1 MRILSDDD
9 DGDVRDWT
17 VAAGLAADPD
27 SPYNVGADVFEA
39 LFDSDTRV
47 TRTAEMLQALCSRL
61 SAENFQYRIAAA
73 EADNTLAYAA
83 RQGVGAAIMT
93 VDSDL
98 IFLGR
103 LLLPSYLFIHLY
115 VYSFIFFIS

>member
-17 VAAGLAADPD
+17 VAAGLAGDPD

-61 SAENFQYRIAAA
+61 SAEIFNIALPRPRQT
-73 EADNTLAYAA
+73 TLL
-83 RQGVGAAIMT
+83 RTQLVK
-93 VDSDL
+93 V
-98 IFLGR
+98 
-103 LLLPSYLFIHLY
+103 
-115 VYSFIFFIS
+115 